1 MAADSRPSNVLR
13 SGKTMKSLIAACAV
27 AVVVL
32 GGPPFARGAAAAETP
47 RGGAPHCR
55 TADKD
60 AGFLDVSSDPPA
72 KVFIDDADTGKVT
85 PVQQLPLKAG
95 HHKLTLVTADGAHKR
110 TIGFTV
116 DAGQTTKLSIHL
128 TS

>member
-1 MAADSRPSNVLR
+1 MRALLLACALVAVGVAVQAPAARAADSLR
-13 SGKTMKSLIAACAV
+13 GDQ
-27 AVVVL
+27 
-32 GGPPFARGAAAAETP
+32 ET
-47 RGGAPHCR
+47 
-55 TADKD
+55 
-60 AGFLDVSSDPPA
+60 GFLDVSSDPPA
-72 KVFIDDADTGKVT
+72 RVHIDDADTGKTT
-85 PVQQLPLKAG
+85 PVQHLPLKAG

>member
-1 MAADSRPSNVLR
+1 
-13 SGKTMKSLIAACAV
+13 MKSLIAACAV
-27 AVVVL
+27 AVVVA
-32 GGPPFARGAAAAETP
+32 GGPSFAQGAAAETP
-47 RGGAPHCR
+47 RGETRDYR

-95 HHKLTLVTADGAHKR
+95 HHKLTLVTADGTHKR

>member
-1 MAADSRPSNVLR
+1 MRALLLACALVAIGVAVEIPAARAADALR
-13 SGKTMKSLIAACAV
+13 GDQ
-27 AVVVL
+27 
-32 GGPPFARGAAAAETP
+32 ET
-47 RGGAPHCR
+47 
-55 TADKD
+55 
-60 AGFLDVSSDPPA
+60 GFLDVSSDPPA
-72 KVFIDDADTGKVT
+72 RVHIDDADTGKTT
-85 PVQQLPLKAG
+85 PVQHLPLKAG